1 MGGQLSLLAQTAP
14 SIGIFSYIDILDET
28 HYVSQLNNSRFLK
41 TCKALDPNGEIVVK
55 VFIKPKEDSSLE
67 KIIQRLKREAVLLSA
82 LPNVLNYSKI
92 FESTRCGYLVRQHLK
107 TNLYDRVST
116 RPYFTEIETKFV
128 VFQLLQALKDIHDLD
143 VIHGD
148 IKTENLLLTSWDWVV
163 LSDFCSNIKPAYI
176 PDDNPGEFSFYF
188 DTSKRRACY
197 LAPEKF
203 DSAKASGD
211 GVHQA
216 TKEMDIFSL
225 GCCIA
230 ELYLDGAALFN
241 LSQLFKYK
249 SGDYTL
255 NDILPQTISKSSP
268 VLKDMLQD
276 MLQVDPKKRL
286 SAHELLEKYRTIYF
300 PDTFYDFYMIT
311 VKLW

>member
-188 DTSKRRACY
+188 DTSKEE
-197 LAPEKF
+197 LATW
-203 DSAKASGD
+203 
-211 GVHQA
+211 HQ
-216 TKEMDIFSL
+216 KSL
-225 GCCIA
+225 IP
-230 ELYLDGAALFN
+230 LR
-241 LSQLFKYK
+241 
-249 SGDYTL
+249 
-255 NDILPQTISKSSP
+255 
-268 VLKDMLQD
+268 
-276 MLQVDPKKRL
+276 LQVMGYIKQQRKWTYSVSD
-286 SAHELLEKYRTIYF
+286 A
-300 PDTFYDFYMIT
+300 
-311 VKLW
+311 V